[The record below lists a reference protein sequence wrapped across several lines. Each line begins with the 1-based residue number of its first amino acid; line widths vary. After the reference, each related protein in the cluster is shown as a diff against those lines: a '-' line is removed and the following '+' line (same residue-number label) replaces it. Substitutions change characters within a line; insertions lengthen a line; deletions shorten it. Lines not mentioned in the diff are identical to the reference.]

1 MDTLYIFAGE
11 FFNIYEEQFEYEY
24 EYLKL
29 FVDVGVNSMT
39 PYRVFKAL
47 GDAIQRFINDNKDA
61 ILFFPSTELMLYIQ
75 CDDVQQ
81 NILPIYRTTHGSIT
95 EKEIIS
101 YDEQIGSKAKSF
113 IKYFKES
120 LEDFTMLKIN
130 NYRDSI
136 RYLTISIVALYNTI
150 KNITKYHDQYDKIM
164 FNIDWLILSSR
175 KFTSDDESRNG
186 TVTLTWFNLDRKY
199 HEVELTNYKK
209 A

>member
-11 FFNIYEEQFEYEY
+11 FFDIYEDQFET

-29 FVDVGVNSMT
+29 FTDACVNSMI

-75 CDDVQQ
+75 CDEEQQ
-81 NILPIYRTTHGSIT
+81 NMLPIYYTTHGSIT

-120 LEDFTMLKIN
+120 LEDFTMLEIN
-130 NYRDSI
+130 HYRDSI
-136 RYLTISIVALYNTI
+136 RYLTLSIVALYNTI
-150 KNITKYHDQYDKIM
+150 TDIVKYHDQYEKIM
-164 FNIDWLILSSR
+164 FDIDWLILSSR

-199 HEVELTNYKK
+199 HEVELTSYKK
-209 A
+209 V

>member
-1 MDTLYIFAGE
+1 MDILYIFAGE
-11 FFNIYEEQFEYEY
+11 FFDIYEDQFET

-29 FVDVGVNSMT
+29 FTDACVNSMV

-75 CDDVQQ
+75 CDEVQQ
-81 NILPIYRTTHGSIT
+81 NMLPIYYTTHGSIT

-101 YDEQIGSKAKSF
+101 YDEQIGFKAKSF
-113 IKYFKES
+113 IKYFEES
-120 LEDFTMLKIN
+120 LEDFTMLEIN
-130 NYRDSI
+130 DRSDSI
-136 RYLTISIVALYNTI
+136 RYLTLSIIALYNTI
-150 KNITKYHDQYDKIM
+150 TNIVKYHDQYEKIM

-175 KFTSDDESRNG
+175 KFTSDDESRSG

-199 HEVELTNYKK
+199 HEVELTSYKK
-209 A
+209 V